1 MTEHGRKCAGRVLLF
16 ALAAAFT
23 ILSVLA
29 GFVFG
34 SVRLEISDIF
44 GVITGGEYEN
54 TSKIILLELRLP
66 RVIAAMLAGAALAT
80 AGLLLQNATDNDL
93 CSPNVIGVNAGAGFA
108 SMICMCFF
116 PAYFRLLPAAAFAG
130 ALITTLCVLGIS
142 FSARRSNT
150 KATVLLAGVA
160 AGALLNSGISF
171 LSQLYPDVLPS
182 YAAFSAGGF
191 TGIHTDELLIPSL
204 MIAVGT
210 AVATLLAQRLN
221 LLCLGDELAGSLGV
235 RVKTV
240 RFTAIA
246 TASLLCAAAVSF
258 AGLLGFVG
266 LIVPHMARRMA
277 GNDMRVL
284 IPFCCLCGGSLVVLS
299 DLAARTLFM
308 PAELPAGILMAALG
322 APFFLWLLLR
332 KERTP

>member
-1 MTEHGRKCAGRVLLF
+1 
-16 ALAAAFT
+16 
-23 ILSVLA
+23 
-29 GFVFG
+29 
-34 SVRLEISDIF
+34 
-44 GVITGGEYEN
+44 
-54 TSKIILLELRLP
+54 
-66 RVIAAMLAGAALAT
+66 
-80 AGLLLQNATDNDL
+80 
-93 CSPNVIGVNAGAGFA
+93 
-108 SMICMCFF
+108 
-116 PAYFRLLPAAAFAG
+116 
-130 ALITTLCVLGIS
+130 
-142 FSARRSNT
+142 
-150 KATVLLAGVA
+150 
-160 AGALLNSGISF
+160 
-171 LSQLYPDVLPS
+171 
-182 YAAFSAGGF
+182 
-191 TGIHTDELLIPSL
+191 

-210 AVATLLAQRLN
+210 AVAMLLAQRLN

-322 APFFLWLLLR
+322 RAVFPLASAEKGANAVIICNGISLYR
-332 KERTP
+332 GKNRYCPIRV